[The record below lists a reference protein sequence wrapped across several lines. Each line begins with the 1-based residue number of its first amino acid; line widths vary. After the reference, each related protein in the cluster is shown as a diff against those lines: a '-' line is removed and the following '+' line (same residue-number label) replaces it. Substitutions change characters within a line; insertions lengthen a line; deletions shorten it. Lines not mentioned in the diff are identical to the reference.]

1 MGSFGNNTTMGKG
14 DNKGLLKA
22 LNWFSVLC
30 GLVTIGA
37 GVMGC
42 VWGVKVLKPWP
53 PLTWNNFVGGLFMI
67 GFGFAIVWL
76 AVQENGREKGFFRTY
91 FAFLDHLLG
100 RGLFFLF
107 IGMRVI
113 PLGKFYCLVAG
124 IVIFFSAWSTSV
136 CTSRSRAT
144 RATIILTASSPAPS
158 PATAKDVHVEAKGS
172 N

>member
-1 MGSFGNNTTMGKG
+1 MGDSSLHRFIMGNDSQKTA
-14 DNKGLLKA
+14 LKA
-22 LNWFSVLC
+22 FNWISIVA

-124 IVIFFSAWSTSV
+124 IVIFLFGLDNICLHFKVKADDGNYSF
-136 CTSRSRAT
+136 CEECGPL
-144 RATIILTASSPAPS
+144 IGD
-158 PATAKDVHVEAKGS
+158 K
-172 N
+172 

>member
-1 MGSFGNNTTMGKG
+1 MGDSSFTSTTNMGGKG
-14 DNKGLLKA
+14 DNAGLMKGI
-22 LNWFSVLC
+22 NYFSILC

-67 GFGFAIVWL
+67 GFGFAIVWM
-76 AVQENGREKGFFRTY
+76 APKESNDEGFFKTY
-91 FAFLDHLLG
+91 FKFLDHLLG
-100 RGLFFLF
+100 RSFFFLF

-124 IVIFFSAWSTSV
+124 IVIFLFGLVNIGLHFKVKGEEGDDYSYSKLAGSV
-136 CTSRSRAT
+136 TGDS
-144 RATIILTASSPAPS
+144 
-158 PATAKDVHVEAKGS
+158 
-172 N
+172 